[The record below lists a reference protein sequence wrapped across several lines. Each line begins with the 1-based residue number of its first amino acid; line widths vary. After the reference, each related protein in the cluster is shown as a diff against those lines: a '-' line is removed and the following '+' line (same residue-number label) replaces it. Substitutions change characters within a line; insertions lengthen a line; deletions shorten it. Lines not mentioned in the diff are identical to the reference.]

1 MLTHANVA
9 TTRGTYVHLG
19 VEDLR
24 AELVRAGVRRAPSL
38 PSRSRFATRSWSAS
52 SPWLRPEFAVL
63 TPELDDPVLA
73 GERYAVADCDRP
85 TRSRRL
91 CAAHHGRW
99 AQRGRPEVVSFI
111 ATAAPVRAILVRA
124 DEVFDLSA
132 LPTRCRLEL
141 ALVLQQRHD
150 ERGRGLRPLAVRP
163 VVVMIAAS
171 GAGSLLERHDWH
183 GERTYDFMPPKQRKP
198 TRKPK

>member
-1 MLTHANVA
+1 M
-9 TTRGTYVHLG
+9 
-19 VEDLR
+19 
-24 AELVRAGVRRAPSL
+24 
-38 PSRSRFATRSWSAS
+38 
-52 SPWLRPEFAVL
+52 
-63 TPELDDPVLA
+63 
-73 GERYAVADCDRP
+73 
-85 TRSRRL
+85 
-91 CAAHHGRW
+91 
-99 AQRGRPEVVSFI
+99 VSFI
-111 ATAAPVRAILVRA
+111 ATAAPVRAVLVRA